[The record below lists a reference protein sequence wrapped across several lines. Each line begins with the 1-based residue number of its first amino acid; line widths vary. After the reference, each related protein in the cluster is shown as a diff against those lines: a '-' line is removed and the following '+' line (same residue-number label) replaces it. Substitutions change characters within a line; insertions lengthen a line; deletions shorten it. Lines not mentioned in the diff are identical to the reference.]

1 MPAHWP
7 ETRVHKRQGQI
18 PGELN
23 PRLPGGLN
31 LPPFGVHQ
39 FLALIIVCISLW
51 ALGSIW
57 LGMQAAGKWV
67 GSWQQN
73 IHLHVYLDNTAANK
87 SEALG
92 EALAAIPEVASV
104 RRISAEEAAIWMQSW
119 LQNIGLGQDELA
131 RRLPITFELALGD
144 TQSEFV
150 FSDIRDVAKRAGA
163 RVNED
168 EVNLA
173 QAHHWLSKI
182 DYLLWFATL
191 ILASA
196 MALVISNTLRM
207 ILLARADEI
216 HLMRL
221 LGAREWFVRMP
232 FVLEGLLLGGGAGLM
247 AWLLLWPL
255 VWGTEEWFATL
266 QVDISIWGL
275 ALPLC
280 LGGALVGGAGAMI
293 ATVRVISSESVSA

>member
-1 MPAHWP
+1 MSKLKNQVP
-7 ETRVHKRQGQI
+7 EQI
-18 PGELN
+18 K
-23 PRLPGGLN
+23 PRLPGGYN

-51 ALGSIW
+51 ALGVMW

-67 GSWQQN
+67 GSWQQD
-73 IHLHVYLDNTAANK
+73 IHLHVYLDNT
-87 SEALG
+87 EAGKAEELG
-92 EALAAIPEVASV
+92 EKLAAIPQVVSV
-104 RRISAEEAAIWMQSW
+104 RRISAEEAAEWVQGW
-119 LQNIGLGQDELA
+119 LQNAGLGQEELA
-131 RRLPITFELALGD
+131 RRLPITFELSLQGE
-144 TQSEFV
+144 QPEFLFADV
-150 FSDIRDVAKRAGA
+150 RDAARLFGA

-168 EVNLA
+168 EVSLA

-221 LGAREWFVRMP
+221 LGAKEWFVRMP

-255 VWGTEEWFATL
+255 VWGAEEWLSAL
-266 QVDISIWGL
+266 QIDLSTWGL
-275 ALPLC
+275 VIPLL
-280 LGGALVGGAGAMI
+280 LGGALVGGMGAMI
-293 ATVRVISSESVSA
+293 ATVRVVSSETAAS